1 MSFLSNLFVRKY
13 PYRKVHILEND
24 KRRRKIGQFARQT
37 QNKKGMVNMKRK
49 LSFALSLCLCASAL
63 FSTAGADVVNST
75 DTDSTTSETQTVS
88 TFPDVP
94 ASASYAEAVKVL
106 SEAGIIQGDAN
117 GKFNPE
123 QTVTRAQATAFLC
136 RMLGI
141 EETAKVKK
149 STKFSDVPQ
158 SYWAS
163 GYVAAI
169 ADQGVISGF
178 TDGTFKPN
186 NPVTYAQMIKL
197 LVCAWGYE
205 DEALQ
210 KGGYPSGYVTIA
222 EQYGITTGVT
232 IVNSQNCPRKNVAQL
247 CCNTLFLAPNGF
259 EIGE

>member
-1 MSFLSNLFVRKY
+1 
-13 PYRKVHILEND
+13 
-24 KRRRKIGQFARQT
+24 
-37 QNKKGMVNMKRK
+37 MVNMKRK

-63 FSTAGADVVNST
+63 FSTAGADVVNSN
-75 DTDSTTSETQTVS
+75 DTDSTTSKTQTVS

-94 ASASYAEAVKVL
+94 ASASYAEAVKML

-117 GKFNPE
+117 GRFNPE
-123 QTVTRAQATAFLC
+123 QTVTRAQAAAFLC

-158 SYWAS
+158 NYWAS

-210 KGGYPSGYVTIA
+210 KGGYPNGYVAIA
-222 EQYGITTGVT
+222 EQYGITAGVT

>member
-1 MSFLSNLFVRKY
+1 
-13 PYRKVHILEND
+13 
-24 KRRRKIGQFARQT
+24 
-37 QNKKGMVNMKRK
+37 MVNMKRK

-94 ASASYAEAVKVL
+94 ASASYAEAVKML

-117 GKFNPE
+117 GRFNPE
-123 QTVTRAQATAFLC
+123 QTVTRAQAAAFLC

-158 SYWAS
+158 NYWAS

-186 NPVTYAQMIKL
+186 NPVTYAQMTKMLI
-197 LVCAWGYE
+197 CTWGYE

-210 KGGYPSGYVTIA
+210 SGGYPNGYISVANNLGFTRN
-222 EQYGITTGVT
+222 TT
-232 IVNSQNCPRKNVAQL
+232 VNNS
-247 CCNTLFLAPNGF
+247 APVSRQTAAVLLYNALR
-259 EIGE
+259 

>member
-1 MSFLSNLFVRKY
+1 
-13 PYRKVHILEND
+13 
-24 KRRRKIGQFARQT
+24 
-37 QNKKGMVNMKRK
+37 MVNMKRK

-63 FSTAGADVVNST
+63 FSTAGADVVNSN

-94 ASASYAEAVKVL
+94 ASASYAEAVKML

-117 GKFNPE
+117 GRFNPE
-123 QTVTRAQATAFLC
+123 QTVTRAQAAAFLC

-169 ADQGVISGF
+169 ADMEIINGF
-178 TDGTFKPN
+178 NDGTYKPN
-186 NPVTYAQMIKL
+186 APITCQQVLKM
-197 LVCAWGYE
+197 LVCSWGWQEYAE
-205 DEALQ
+205 SC
-210 KGGYPSGYVTIA
+210 GGWPNGYV
-222 EQYGITTGVT
+222 
-232 IVNSQNCPRKNVAQL
+232 SVAQEYGYTK
-247 CCNTLFLAPNGF
+247 NTSQSFTANATRSTMAVY
-259 EIGE
+259 IYNTMH

>member
-1 MSFLSNLFVRKY
+1 
-13 PYRKVHILEND
+13 
-24 KRRRKIGQFARQT
+24 
-37 QNKKGMVNMKRK
+37 MKRK

-63 FSTAGADVVNST
+63 FSTAGADVVNSN
-75 DTDSTTSETQTVS
+75 DTDSTTSKTQTVS

-94 ASASYAEAVKVL
+94 ASASYAEAVKML

-117 GKFNPE
+117 GRFNPE
-123 QTVTRAQATAFLC
+123 QTVTRAQAAAFLC

-158 SYWAS
+158 NYWAS

-210 KGGYPSGYVTIA
+210 KGGYPNGYVAIA
-222 EQYGITTGVT
+222 EQYGITAGVT

>member
-1 MSFLSNLFVRKY
+1 
-13 PYRKVHILEND
+13 
-24 KRRRKIGQFARQT
+24 
-37 QNKKGMVNMKRK
+37 MKRK

-63 FSTAGADVVNST
+63 FSTAGADVVNSN
-75 DTDSTTSETQTVS
+75 DTDSTTSKTQTVS

-94 ASASYAEAVKVL
+94 ASASYAEAVKML

-117 GKFNPE
+117 GRFNPE
-123 QTVTRAQATAFLC
+123 QTVTRAQAAAFLC

-141 EETAKVKK
+141 EETAKVKQ

-158 SYWAS
+158 NYWAS

-210 KGGYPSGYVTIA
+210 KGGYPNGYVAIA
-222 EQYGITTGVT
+222 EQYGITAGVT

>member
-1 MSFLSNLFVRKY
+1 
-13 PYRKVHILEND
+13 
-24 KRRRKIGQFARQT
+24 
-37 QNKKGMVNMKRK
+37 MVNMKRK

-63 FSTAGADVVNST
+63 FSTAGADVVNNT

-88 TFPDVP
+88 TFPDVS

-123 QTVTRAQATAFLC
+123 QTVTRAQAAAFLC

-169 ADQGVISGF
+169 ADQGVISGY
-178 TDGTFKPN
+178 TDGSFKPN
-186 NPVTYAQMIKL
+186 NPVSYREFLTMLLRCIGLTEDAEKL
-197 LVCAWGYE
+197 
-205 DEALQ
+205 
-210 KGGYPSGYVTIA
+210 GGYPQGYLALADQLGFTEGIHYSATAPASRAAIA
-222 EQYGITTGVT
+222 QIMYIA
-232 IVNSQNCPRKNVAQL
+232 I
-247 CCNTLFLAPNGF
+247 
-259 EIGE
+259 

>member
-1 MSFLSNLFVRKY
+1 
-13 PYRKVHILEND
+13 
-24 KRRRKIGQFARQT
+24 
-37 QNKKGMVNMKRK
+37 MVNMKRK

-94 ASASYAEAVKVL
+94 ASASYAEAVKML

-117 GKFNPE
+117 GRFNPE
-123 QTVTRAQATAFLC
+123 QTVTRAQAAAFLC

-158 SYWAS
+158 NYWAS

-205 DEALQ
+205 DESLQ
-210 KGGYPSGYVTIA
+210 KGGYPNGYVAIA
-222 EQYGITTGVT
+222 EQYGITAGVT

>member
-1 MSFLSNLFVRKY
+1 
-13 PYRKVHILEND
+13 
-24 KRRRKIGQFARQT
+24 
-37 QNKKGMVNMKRK
+37 MKRK
-49 LSFALSLCLCASAL
+49 LSFALSLCLCVSAL
-63 FSTAGADVVNST
+63 FCTAGADVE
-75 DTDSTTSETQTVS
+75 TSEDTGGSSSSTSGTQTVS

-94 ASASYAEAVKVL
+94 ASASYAEAVKML

-117 GKFNPE
+117 GRFNPE
-123 QTVTRAQATAFLC
+123 QTVTRAQAAAFLC

-149 STKFSDVPQ
+149 STKFSDVLQ

-210 KGGYPSGYVTIA
+210 KGGYPSGYLSMAKELNISSNLTFRDSAPAPRRDVAVLIYATTTIPSNY
-222 EQYGITTGVT
+222 EGGYV
-232 IVNSQNCPRKNVAQL
+232 
-247 CCNTLFLAPNGF
+247 
-259 EIGE
+259 E